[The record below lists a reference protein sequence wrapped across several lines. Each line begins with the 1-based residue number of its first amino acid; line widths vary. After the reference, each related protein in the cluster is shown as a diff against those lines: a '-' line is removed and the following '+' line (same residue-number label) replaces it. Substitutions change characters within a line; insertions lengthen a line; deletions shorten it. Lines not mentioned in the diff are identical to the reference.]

1 MKYMVIAA
9 TLIVAGCSTTQPKE
23 VPLTREE
30 AKAEEM
36 KAFALAMSSAKDAE
50 TQRLLIFAKFA
61 GKGDAAPVVVEHG
74 NRTIGDAV
82 FAFLDR
88 TTERLFS
95 VAPAYFAYKGQVRA
109 AETTKSVAEINRDVS
124 LGQFAS
130 TTQIAIAGIN
140 GSAATGLAL
149 ATRPPVA
156 QVPTTAVTVTGNS
169 GPVLIGGGAQNS
181 NSLNPVNPAP
191 VVCLPG
197 TTTTAGTCSR

>member
-124 LGQFAS
+124 LGQFSS

-140 GSAATGLAL
+140 APTAIGTAL
-149 ATRPPVA
+149 ATRPTQTLP
-156 QVPTTAVTVTGNS
+156 PTTQVTVTGNQGPINFS
-169 GPVLIGGGAQNS
+169 GTQTNS
-181 NSLNPVNPAP
+181 SNNPVNPQP
-191 VVCLPG
+191 VVCSTTSTG
-197 TTTTAGTCSR
+197 TTCSR